1 VCVLSSF
8 YSRLVPSDTRRRVA
22 LVGLLVM
29 LISALAL
36 SAAAYRMAHLPL
48 DPQIL
53 RFIQSLSAPWVD
65 FLIEPVIFL
74 GQRHV
79 AVISVFILAVWLA
92 LARRWEEVFA
102 FLAVLLLDGAVQVIK
117 ATIGRARPPED
128 LLHLVSGASAGP
140 GFPSGHVYHAVVFWG
155 LFLVLVVSRF
165 SNPWLR
171 GSAICIV
178 VALIVLTALSRIY
191 LGVHW
196 PSDVAGS
203 IAMGVPSVI
212 VVSYLSRKLKM
223 YRIRG

>member
-1 VCVLSSF
+1 MYVLNNL
-8 YSRLVPSDTRRRVA
+8 YSRLVSPDTRRRVA

-36 SAAAYRMAHLPL
+36 CIAAYRMAHLPL

-79 AVISVFILAVWLA
+79 AVISVFILAVWLTS
-92 LARRWEEVFA
+92 ARRWQDGVA
-102 FLAVLLLDGAVQVIK
+102 FMAVLLLDGVVQVIK
-117 ATIGRARPPED
+117 VSIGRDRPPED
-128 LLHLVSGASAGP
+128 LLNLVGGASGP
-140 GFPSGHVYHAVVFWG
+140 GFPSGHAYHAVVFWG
-155 LFLVLVVSRF
+155 LFVVLVVSRV

-171 GSAICIV
+171 RSAIGIV
-178 VALIVLTALSRIY
+178 MALIALTALSRIY

-196 PSDVAGS
+196 PSDVEL
-203 IAMGVPSVI
+203 M
-212 VVSYLSRKLKM
+212 
-223 YRIRG
+223 